1 MVNTTQYHHEPA
13 DSHHHITAIQYTT
26 LSVSV
31 SSWPA
36 LDQLLHASL
45 VLKTTPTT
53 SPERTLDYGTTP
65 YY

>member
-1 MVNTTQYHHEPA
+1 MVNTTQYRHEPA

-31 SSWPA
+31 SPWPA
-36 LDQLLHASL
+36 LDQPLQASL

-53 SPERTLDYGTTP
+53 SPN
-65 YY
+65 